1 MDENRLEGT
10 ARNLGGKVEEGVGR
24 ATGDVKTQSKGMTD
38 QVAGAAQDVY
48 GQAADATR
56 TRAGKVDQW
65 LRNAIEIQPYTSA
78 LVALGIGW
86 LLGRLRR
93 PM

>member
-1 MDENRLEGT
+1 MDENRLEGRT
-10 ARNLGGKVEEGVGR
+10 ARIATIKESFDPT
-24 ATGDVKTQSKGMTD
+24 TGDVESQRGGAAE
-38 QVAGAAQDVY
+38 QVAGAAQDAY

-56 TRAGKVDQW
+56 NFQQW
-65 LRNAIEIQPYTSA
+65 LRNTIEAKPRTSA

-86 LLGRLRR
+86 LLGRMRR

>member
-10 ARNLGGKVEEGVGR
+10 VRIGTIKESFGR
-24 ATGDVKTQSKGMTD
+24 ATGDVENQRKGMAE
-38 QVAGAAQDVY
+38 QVAGAAQDAY

-56 TRAGKVDQW
+56 NFDQW
-65 LRNAIEIQPYTSA
+65 LRNTIETKPYTSA

-86 LLGRLRR
+86 LLGRMHL
-93 PM
+93 PS